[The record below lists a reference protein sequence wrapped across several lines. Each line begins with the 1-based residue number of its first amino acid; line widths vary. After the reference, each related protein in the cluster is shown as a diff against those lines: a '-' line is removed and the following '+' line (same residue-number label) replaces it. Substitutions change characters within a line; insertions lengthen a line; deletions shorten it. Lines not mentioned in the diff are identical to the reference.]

1 MRLLMNNR
9 FENQNVIV
17 TGGTRGI
24 GRAITEAFLKEGAT
38 VVATYANNDEAANA
52 FKSEMEVYGDRLKT
66 AKFDVSSYSECEDF
80 FNQNETQ
87 YHVLVNNSGIRKDN
101 MLAMMPVED
110 FDRVIDI
117 NLKGT
122 FNMSKLAV
130 LNFMKNRYG
139 RIINMSSMSGKM
151 GIPGQ
156 ANYAA
161 SKAAQVALTQSLSKE
176 VAKRK
181 ITVNCIAPGFIET
194 ELISDLPAEQVNE
207 YKKTVPMKRFGQA
220 SEVASATL
228 FLASSE
234 ASYITGTTLEISG
247 GL

>member
-1 MRLLMNNR
+1 
-9 FENQNVIV
+9 
-17 TGGTRGI
+17 
-24 GRAITEAFLKEGAT
+24 
-38 VVATYANNDEAANA
+38 
-52 FKSEMEVYGDRLKT
+52 
-66 AKFDVSSYSECEDF
+66 
-80 FNQNETQ
+80 
-87 YHVLVNNSGIRKDN
+87 VNNSGIRKDN

>member
-1 MRLLMNNR
+1 MNNR